1 MCKSRISIIKHM
13 YLWQATGVHTAYS
26 TLTEKTQI
34 EFYEILEKNVNLI
47 PWVEYSSMKEA
58 SREALLVS

>member
-1 MCKSRISIIKHM
+1 M
-13 YLWQATGVHTAYS
+13 YLWQASGLHTAYS

-47 PWVEYSSMKEA
+47 PWVEYSSIKEA